1 MIGSGG
7 MRVVCDLFYSCG
19 AIPSGRWRVWVG
31 REVYSIERVEELLW
45 RLILGEKP
53 EWPEPWSP
61 AIANSFAIFSTTSVD
76 EGEGGS
82 LGACWEGPED

>member
-1 MIGSGG
+1 M
-7 MRVVCDLFYSCG
+7 
-19 AIPSGRWRVWVG
+19 G
-31 REVYSIERVEELLW
+31 REVYSIERVEELLG

-82 LGACWEGPED
+82 LGAC